1 MIKSKIIISSIASV
15 ILFQA
20 SNAMSEEKWD
30 MALAYSATNYHS
42 EIAKEFADNVTKA
55 TNGELTITTHPGGS
69 LFSGEEIFKA
79 VRKGL
84 TPIGERLISALGNED
99 PLFEIDS
106 VPFLATSFDSSR
118 KLYEVSK
125 PALEKKLDEKNL
137 VLLYSAPW
145 PPQGFYSVKESN
157 SKEDLAGLKFRAYN
171 ATTSKIAELLGMIPA
186 KIEAAELSQA
196 FATGVAES
204 MISSGSTG
212 YDRKLWEHV
221 NYFYE
226 VNAWL
231 PRNMVIVNKKA
242 WNKLDESTQA
252 ILRAEAASAETKA
265 WDKAEELTN
274 WYVEQFKANG
284 MTVGPAGDALQADF
298 EAAGKVLL
306 DEWLAKSGDEGKALI
321 DAYNAQ

>member
-1 MIKSKIIISSIASV
+1 MKTIFVKSAILGLLFSQTTVTVAS
-15 ILFQA
+15 
-20 SNAMSEEKWD
+20 EKWD

-42 EIAKEFADNVTKA
+42 EIAKEFADAVTQA
-55 TNGELTITTHPGGS
+55 TNGELEITTHPGGS
-69 LFSGEEIFKA
+69 LFAGDEIFKA

-84 TPIGERLISALGNED
+84 TPIGERLISSLGNED

-106 VPFLATSFDSSR
+106 IPFLATSFADSK
-118 KLYEVSK
+118 KLYDVSK
-125 PALEKKLDEKNL
+125 PELEKTLDDKNL

-145 PPQGFYSVKESN
+145 PPQGFYSIKEAN
-157 SKEDLAGLKFRAYN
+157 SKADIEGLKFRAYN
-171 ATTSKIAELLGMIPA
+171 TTTSRIAELLNMVPT

-231 PRNMVIVNKKA
+231 PRNMVIVNKDA
-242 WNKLDESTQA
+242 WNKLDENTQN
-252 ILRAEAASAETKA
+252 ILREEAAKAEVKA
-265 WDKAEELTN
+265 WTKAEELTD
-274 WYVEQFKANG
+274 WYIEEFKKNNMNVAAAPEQ
-284 MTVGPAGDALQADF
+284 LQKDF
-298 EAAGKVLL
+298 EEAGKVLL
-306 DEWLAKSGDEGKALI
+306 NDWLEKSGDKGQALI
-321 DAYNAQ
+321 DAYQQQ